1 MAAAGEARAARPR
14 DRRGMS
20 ITEETIHVEADLPA
34 LRRRLRGEAL
44 TPADAGYAN
53 VRPPFNAMHAD
64 RPDLVVLC
72 LDEQDV
78 AAAVD
83 FARERAIE
91 VTVRGGGHSIA
102 GFSSSVGGMVIDLAP
117 MAEVKVDP
125 QALVA
130 RVGGG
135 ALWADVDG
143 ATQAFGLA
151 TPGGL
156 VSDTGVA
163 GLTLGGGYGWLRR
176 KHGLSCDNL
185 LSVRI
190 VSADGHVRTASPEV
204 EPNLFWAIRGGGGNF
219 GIVTSF
225 TFRLHPVGPVV
236 PFAGVFY
243 PVDEA
248 AAVLRGFRAY
258 CDGAPDDVT
267 TEATIV
273 TIPADPELPEVVH
286 GRACVVVEGM
296 YAGDV
301 HRGMRALQP
310 LRELGT
316 SIADGS
322 GPMPFTVVQ
331 SSFDAVFPRGGL
343 RSYWKALF
351 VAELSD
357 AAVEALASRALVRPS
372 PVTMLAVMQ
381 MGGAIARVGAADTAL
396 CERTAAYCVGVG
408 GNWTDPAQDGAQVA
422 WVRETWSELSRFG
435 TGSTYLNFSG
445 RAGGGHD
452 AGVDEGYGRNL
463 RRLGAVKTAY
473 DPGNLFRRNHNIAPA
488 GG

>member
-1 MAAAGEARAARPR
+1 
-14 DRRGMS
+14 
-20 ITEETIHVEADLPA
+20 
-34 LRRRLRGEAL
+34 
-44 TPADAGYAN
+44 
-53 VRPPFNAMHAD
+53 MHAD

-72 LDEQDV
+72 RDEQDV
-78 AAAVD
+78 VAAVD

-204 EPNLFWAIRGGGGNF
+204 EPDLFWAIRGGGGNF

-225 TFRLHPVGPVV
+225 EFRLHPVGPIV
-236 PFAGVFY
+236 PFAGVLY
-243 PVDEA
+243 PQEDA
-248 AAVLRGFRAY
+248 AAVLRGLRAY

-267 TEATIV
+267 AEATIV
-273 TIPADPELPEVVH
+273 TIPAGPELPEVVH
-286 GRACVVVEGM
+286 GRACVVVEAM

-301 HRGMRALQP
+301 DRGMRALQP

-316 SIADGS
+316 PIADGS
-322 GPMPFTVVQ
+322 APMPFTVVQ
-331 SSFDAVFPRGGL
+331 SSFDAVFPRAGL

-351 VAELSD
+351 VTELSD
-357 AAVEALASRALVRPS
+357 GAVEALASRAQERPS

-408 GNWTDPAQDGAQVA
+408 GNWTDPAQDAAQAPGCATRGA
-422 WVRETWSELSRFG
+422 SSRA
-435 TGSTYLNFSG
+435 S
-445 RAGGGHD
+445 
-452 AGVDEGYGRNL
+452 
-463 RRLGAVKTAY
+463 
-473 DPGNLFRRNHNIAPA
+473 APA
-488 GG
+488 RPT